1 LVPHAQHMPSHIFTR
16 LGLWQESID
25 ANLTAHAAALAYATE
40 TLGPGS
46 WDQETLHTMDYL
58 EYAYLQGAQDGEAKR
73 VFDELTTFRKGP
85 AGLPVAYA
93 MAAIPARYALE
104 RRNWPEAAALTTPAT
119 PFPWERFPWA
129 EAMTSFARALGA
141 SRTGDTA
148 GAEVELAKLQS
159 FEDKLAQAKDAYWA
173 NQVKVQRLGAAAVV
187 ARVQGKDREAV
198 ELARAAADLDAS
210 MDKHPA
216 TPGALLPARELLAD
230 LLLELNDPSSALK
243 EYEQSLATNPSRFR
257 SVLGKAR
264 AAKLTGDDA
273 KAKAAY
279 QQLLALCSKADT
291 QRLELAEAK
300 SFPGN

>member
-1 LVPHAQHMPSHIFTR
+1 
-16 LGLWQESID
+16 
-25 ANLTAHAAALAYATE
+25 
-40 TLGPGS
+40 
-46 WDQETLHTMDYL
+46 
-58 EYAYLQGAQDGEAKR
+58 
-73 VFDELTTFRKGP
+73 
-85 AGLPVAYA
+85 
-93 MAAIPARYALE
+93 
-104 RRNWPEAAALTTPAT
+104 
-119 PFPWERFPWA
+119 
-129 EAMTSFARALGA
+129 MTSFARALGA
-141 SRTGDTA
+141 ARTGDTA

-230 LLLELNDPSSALK
+230 LLLELNDPSSAFK
-243 EYEQSLATNPSRFR
+243 EYEQSLATNPGRFR
-257 SVLGKAR
+257 SVFGKAR

-279 QQLLALCSKADT
+279 QQLLALCGKADT
-291 QRLELAEAK
+291 QRPELAEAK